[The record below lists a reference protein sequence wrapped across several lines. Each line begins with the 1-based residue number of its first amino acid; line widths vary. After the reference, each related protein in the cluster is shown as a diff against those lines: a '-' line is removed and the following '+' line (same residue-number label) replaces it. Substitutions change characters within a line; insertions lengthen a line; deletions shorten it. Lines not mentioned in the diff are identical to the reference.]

1 MKISQEREQLEKMIS
16 QSSEKIGNEPI
27 DNINELKTEPTFDA
41 NFDNIQKECEK
52 RAKKLIR
59 NATGLMLSDEMVKQN
74 PYLKNKMQLDVISLS
89 GMLYQLQVNE
99 TMQKTLMEEVRN
111 GAMHPRMF
119 EVFAGLSKT
128 ISDVNKQLLQTME
141 AIKSTYRDLRND
153 IIDKPENQQ
162 ALNESGITKN
172 NKGILALGTKELI
185 NEMKTIKIQMKKS
198 EIQDVEE
205 IK

>member
-27 DNINELKTEPTFDA
+27 ENISELNSGPAFDA
-41 NFDNIQKECEK
+41 NFDDIQKECEK

-119 EVFAGLSKT
+119 EVFSGLSKT
-128 ISDVNKQLLQTME
+128 ISEINKQLLQTVE

-153 IIDKPENQQ
+153 INEKTNNDKILE
-162 ALNESGITKN
+162 ESSITIN
-172 NKGILALGTKELI
+172 NKGILTMGTKQLI
-185 NEMKTIKIQMKKS
+185 NETKRLKYNINNIEDVN
-198 EIQDVEE
+198 EI
-205 IK
+205 